1 MHGDT
6 SHSRADAGAAAVV
19 VAAMD
24 SIDRP
29 SHRAVVSRK
38 TQVTYELLLL
48 IWGFLLLT

>member
-6 SHSRADAGAAAVV
+6 SHSRADAGAVV

-48 IWGFLLLT
+48 VWGFLLLT